1 MPSLTLL
8 AADPHLTPVRARPAL
23 AFGGQAAG
31 VQRHGRGRRLS
42 LSLRRRRDERA
53 DAAPAPR
60 QPAGVSEASAPR
72 PRCARRLALRNRGV
86 PPASRRRASFG
97 RRGAAAAALLAVI
110 VAGLGVLRVWP
121 PLAVVMSGSMTPTI
135 KTGDMVVLMHL
146 HRPARVGEVVEVPV
160 PDDARARYGYPPVVI
175 HRVFRITGSQIRTK
189 GDARPA
195 ADPFTVPQTA
205 VEARVVA
212 DIPAGGRILSF
223 FHSGPGL
230 LWLLFGAALFFGL
243 PLLDRLR
250 DARGR
255 EAEAT
260 ADLRDQLAAVSA
272 GLARLQSEQE
282 RSRRA
287 ADETLAQLDRLTRL
301 VAGTLGEEPSAP
313 DGDVPA
319 PEATP
324 GKTAASPNGQSATS
338 APASAD
344 SASTCETATEPM
356 AASASE
362 PGFDPVPDSVDAQ
375 GSATATAT
383 APERQVRSAV
393 ESKLAAVAEPA
404 PPAETANLGRESAPP
419 LPALERWDAPPA
431 ASALDRGGWAAA
443 PVPLR
448 SARFQRPGRLIP
460 ASLAQPSP
468 VA

>member
-1 MPSLTLL
+1 VPS
-8 AADPHLTPVRARPAL
+8 P
-23 AFGGQAAG
+23 
-31 VQRHGRGRRLS
+31 
-42 LSLRRRRDERA
+42 
-53 DAAPAPR
+53 
-60 QPAGVSEASAPR
+60 
-72 PRCARRLALRNRGV
+72 
-86 PPASRRRASFG
+86 SRRRASFG

-175 HRVFRITGSQIRTK
+175 HRVFRITGGQIRTK

-272 GLARLQSEQE
+272 GLAHLQSEQE

-362 PGFDPVPDSVDAQ
+362 PGFDPVPDSVDAP
-375 GSATATAT
+375 GSAPAV
-383 APERQVRSAV
+383 APEREVRSAV
-393 ESKLAAVAEPA
+393 ELKLAALAEPA
-404 PPAETANLGRESAPP
+404 PPGETANVGRESAPP
-419 LPALERWDAPPA
+419 LPALERWDALPA

-448 SARFQRPGRLIP
+448 SARFQHPGRLIA